1 MKFLNIF
8 YCCLFFSLVLSGC
21 GKEEKV
27 PVLIEEAPKPAA
39 GFEFE
44 LVDPN
49 DPFTYKFTNKSSNYK
64 DVRWN
69 FADDS
74 TSSEASPVH
83 TFLYTGTFNVKLVVL
98 NEDGYWAQRE
108 ETIRINP
115 SSLINVITAPAGAGK
130 LKISYE
136 TNMNVGSTSWL
147 DGYTNAAPVIS
158 NEDNTELT
166 FDAGAFK
173 EIKLNIKTPKG
184 SIAYLNLLVAELG
197 IIKDITNVD
206 NTFTISHE
214 NGGGPDGGEGSKK
227 LIDNNTR
234 TKVFLGGVGNN
245 LSWRFEYF
253 VPQIVNGYRMT
264 SGNDAPERDP
274 KAWRIEGSQDG
285 QTWTTVD
292 QRSNEEWTDRYQSRT
307 FIFDNNTAYK
317 HYRFSMTELRSGT
330 NFQMSEVRLFNIPK

>member
-1 MKFLNIF
+1 MKIYKILFWVFLSTIGL
-8 YCCLFFSLVLSGC
+8 YSCSD
-21 GKEEKV
+21 KEEV
-27 PVLIEEAPKPAA
+27 PVIVEEEPKPSA

-49 DPFTYKFTNKSSNYK
+49 DPFTYKFTNKSTNFK

-74 TSSEASPVH
+74 TSSEVSPVH
-83 TFLYTGTFNVKLVVL
+83 TFLNTGTFNVKMVVL
-98 NEDGYWAQRE
+98 NGDGYWAQRE

-115 SSLINVITAPAGAGK
+115 SNLINVITSATGAGK

-136 TNMNVGSTSWL
+136 TNMTVGSTSWQ
-147 DGYTNAAPVIS
+147 DGYANSAPVIS
-158 NEDNTELT
+158 TEDNTELT
-166 FDAGAFK
+166 FTPGAFK

-184 SIAYLNLLVAELG
+184 STAYLNLLVAELG
-197 IIKDITNVD
+197 IIKDLTNVD

-227 LIDNNTR
+227 LIDNNNT

-245 LSWRFEYF
+245 LWWKFEYF
-253 VPQIVNGYRMT
+253 VPQIINGYKMT

-274 KAWRIEGSQDG
+274 KTWKIEGSDDG
-285 QTWTTVD
+285 TTWTIVD
-292 QRSNEEWTDRYQSRT
+292 QRSNEEWTERRQSRT
-307 FIFDNNTAYK
+307 FIFENNTPYK

-330 NFQMSEVRLFNIPK
+330 NFQMSEVRLFQIPK